1 MSNSKVIQTEL
12 FIKYL
17 PTDLSRYTYKFIYR
31 DVKVSFWRHKY
42 NMRDLL
48 NNLYDYCGGYEY
60 FPNKII
66 DIFTQ
71 YFPNDLHKITDDW
84 FILERE
90 RIRGHGWTK
99 YYRLP
104 CFGDYED
111 DVSNTYYEG
120 LFNAIAMILDEKTP
134 DELYGL
140 LAGLVL
146 INNKMNKKLPS
157 MAL

>member
-1 MSNSKVIQTEL
+1 MSNKVIQTEL

-42 NMRDLL
+42 NMHDLL
-48 NNLYDYCGGYEY
+48 NNLYDYCGNDN
-60 FPNKII
+60 FPNMII
-66 DIFTQ
+66 EIFTQ

-90 RIRGHGWTK
+90 KVSGYGWTK

-104 CFGDYED
+104 YFGDYEE
-111 DVSNTYYEG
+111 DVVNTYYEG
-120 LFNAIAMILDEKTP
+120 LFNTITAILEEKTP
-134 DELYGL
+134 NELYGL

-146 INNKMNKKLPS
+146 INNKMNKKMPS

>member
-1 MSNSKVIQTEL
+1 
-12 FIKYL
+12 
-17 PTDLSRYTYKFIYR
+17 
-31 DVKVSFWRHKY
+31 
-42 NMRDLL
+42 MRDLL

>member
-1 MSNSKVIQTEL
+1 MSNKVIQTEL

-42 NMRDLL
+42 NMHDLL

-60 FPNKII
+60 FPDAII
-66 DIFTQ
+66 EIFTQ
-71 YFPNDLHKITDDW
+71 YFPNDLHKITDEW

-90 RIRGHGWTK
+90 RVSGHGWLK

-104 CFGDYED
+104 YFWED
-111 DVSNTYYEG
+111 EEGQEEESNKYFEG
-120 LFNAIAMILDEKTP
+120 LYNAISAILDEKTP

-146 INNKMNKKLPS
+146 INNKMEK
-157 MAL
+157 AL

>member
-1 MSNSKVIQTEL
+1 MSNNKVIQTEL

-42 NMRDLL
+42 KMRDLL

-60 FPNKII
+60 FADKII
-66 DIFTQ
+66 EIFTQ
-71 YFPNDLHKITDDW
+71 YFPKDIHKIVDEW
-84 FILERE
+84 FILERVRE
-90 RIRGHGWTK
+90 RGLGWFK

-104 CFGDYED
+104 YFWED
-111 DVSNTYYEG
+111 EEAESNTYFEG
-120 LFNAIAMILDEKTP
+120 LFNAIAAILNEKTP

-140 LAGLVL
+140 LSGLVL
-146 INNKMNKKLPS
+146 INKKMET
-157 MAL
+157 AL